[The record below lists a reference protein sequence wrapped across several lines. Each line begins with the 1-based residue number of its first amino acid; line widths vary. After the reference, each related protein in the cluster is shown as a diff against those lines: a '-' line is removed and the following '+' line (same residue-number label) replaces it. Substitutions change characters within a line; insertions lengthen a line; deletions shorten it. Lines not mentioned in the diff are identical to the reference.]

1 MKREYFQLTSIPC
14 VRESQLPVSDDG
26 VRWVRSVRE
35 AGRQRLGRG
44 KTWADSAMSHELDL
58 KGRGGKVE
66 DRDVDGGGST

>member
-1 MKREYFQLTSIPC
+1 M
-14 VRESQLPVSDDG
+14 
-26 VRWVRSVRE
+26 RSVRE

-44 KTWADSAMSHELDL
+44 KAWADSAMSHVLDL